1 MPELKL
7 IHVNVLC
14 SWLCLCFFFSK
25 RRTYMLLLKS
35 SFSTVGRGFPFTG
48 VTICEPPCSPPVLS
62 LTGVGGL
69 FSGVIKCWTSK
80 NLFGYTS
87 FIFFKP
93 KSNHNKDRIRNKIM
107 HWQRIYKILPV
118 GQVVLSK
125 NIRKLA
131 SVVCN

>member
-87 FIFFKP
+87 FIFLKP

-107 HWQRIYKILPV
+107 HWQKEFIKYYQLDKLYYQRI
-118 GQVVLSK
+118 SE
-125 NIRKLA
+125 
-131 SVVCN
+131 S